1 MSHYFTDNSNLPSN
15 RREITYVIN
24 GTSFKLFV
32 DNGVFSKGHLDQG
45 SKIFI
50 ETLLKVNLGNNVL
63 DIGCGYGPI
72 GLTLAKL
79 TPSMNVI
86 CSDVNTRALGLCIE
100 NVSALKVSHQVTC
113 LQSDIYTNI
122 EGKFDSIVSN
132 PPIRAGKKVTYEI
145 YKGALS
151 HLVDGGSLY
160 IVIRKAQGALSAKE
174 YIESLFGNSEILA
187 KEKGY
192 YVIKATKA
200 N

>member
-1 MSHYFTDNSNLPSN
+1 MSHYFIDDDSVASC
-15 RREITYVIN
+15 RRKITYEIE
-24 GTSFKLFV
+24 GTSFTLNV
-32 DNGVFSKGHLDQG
+32 DNGVFSKGHLDEG
-45 SKIFI
+45 SNLLIR
-50 ETLLKVNLGNNVL
+50 TLLKVDLGKKIL

-79 TPSMNVI
+79 NPSINVI
-86 CSDVNTRALGLCIE
+86 CSDVNTRALRLCIE
-100 NVSALKVSHQVTC
+100 NVDALNLSHQVTT

-122 EGKFDSIVSN
+122 EGQFDSIVSN

-145 YKGALS
+145 YRGALE

-160 IVIRKAQGALSAKE
+160 IVIRKAQGAMSAKE
-174 YIESLFGNSEILA
+174 YIESLFGNSEVLA
-187 KEKGY
+187 HKKGF